1 MSTEKPG
8 QLKNGYL
15 ETQPNQY
22 KVIDVYEDE
31 MYGQKV
37 KVTRYESKRPANSIA
52 VMQPVTEKIKY
63 LTIEELLERE
73 NND

>member
-1 MSTEKPG
+1 MSTENLG
-8 QLKNGYL
+8 QLKNGYS

-22 KVIDVYEDE
+22 KVISRYEDVVH
-31 MYGQKV
+31 GQKV
-37 KVTRYESKRPANSIA
+37 TVTRYESKRPADNLS
-52 VMQPVTEKIKY
+52 VVYPVTDKIKY